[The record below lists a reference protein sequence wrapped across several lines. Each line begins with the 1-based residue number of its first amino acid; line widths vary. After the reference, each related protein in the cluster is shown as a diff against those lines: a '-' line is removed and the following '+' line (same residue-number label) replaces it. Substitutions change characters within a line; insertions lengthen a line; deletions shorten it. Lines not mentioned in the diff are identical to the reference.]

1 MAIGKHGH
9 VTVPCGFIHANLPT
23 RQCAFGRLHVIT
35 IFYFKNI
42 YSSKVKACSKKPM
55 CSWKQNR
62 CVGCVN
68 LRDEVQ

>member
-35 IFYFKNI
+35 IFTLKIYIAQKLRHVAKNL
-42 YSSKVKACSKKPM
+42 
-55 CSWKQNR
+55 
-62 CVGCVN
+62 CVAGNKTVVWDV
-68 LRDEVQ
+68 LT